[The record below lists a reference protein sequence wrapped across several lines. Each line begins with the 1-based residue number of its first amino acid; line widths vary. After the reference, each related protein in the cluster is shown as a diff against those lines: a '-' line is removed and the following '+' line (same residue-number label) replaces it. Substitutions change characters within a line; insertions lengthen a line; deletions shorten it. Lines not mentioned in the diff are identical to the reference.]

1 MSQEQM
7 VSSEMVQDLPPSSG
21 STGPRMFEGNFRPS
35 CLCKMWIQHPT
46 YCAHGDSCS
55 FAHGLAEMSTD
66 LQMGLETLASTGL
79 FGAKAAMVGEAF
91 KGKGKAATGKGKP
104 GQAVTIYAA
113 VQTNGKGMGVGMGPT
128 NGANGKGMNG
138 KGMNGKGMDGK
149 GMDGKGMAAVNAAAA
164 PAGSRFGDSFMPTRI
179 CSFWLKDPGACL
191 KGDACSFAHGV
202 AELHPNSVQECGVS
216 RFLHTGFTPRV
227 MCKNIHS
234 EHGCYKGLWCTYA
247 HSAEEMA

>member
-1 MSQEQM
+1 MTQSFA
-7 VSSEMVQDLPPSSG
+7 DLP
-21 STGPRMFEGNFRPS
+21 
-35 CLCKMWIQHPT
+35 
-46 YCAHGDSCS
+46 A
-55 FAHGLAEMSTD
+55 
-66 LQMGLETLASTGL
+66 GL

-164 PAGSRFGDSFMPTRI
+164 PAGTLGFQHQPA
-179 CSFWLKDPGACL
+179 FWQSLDHNPIVSLSCTGA
-191 KGDACSFAHGV
+191 
-202 AELHPNSVQECGVS
+202 EVS
-216 RFLHTGFTPRV
+216 SKVLSG
-227 MCKNIHS
+227 
-234 EHGCYKGLWCTYA
+234 
-247 HSAEEMA
+247 